1 MSRQQSWPVINQKG
15 ATASLL
21 GKSGT
26 MFLFS
31 TILPQDLCWL

>member
-1 MSRQQSWPVINQKG
+1 MSRQSWLVINRKV
-15 ATASLL
+15 AIASLL